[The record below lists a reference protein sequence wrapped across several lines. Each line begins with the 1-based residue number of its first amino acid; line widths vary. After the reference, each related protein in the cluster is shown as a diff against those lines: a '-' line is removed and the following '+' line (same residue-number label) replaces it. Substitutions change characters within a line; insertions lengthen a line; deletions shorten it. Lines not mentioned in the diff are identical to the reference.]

1 MEEQVSFK
9 VFTYWGDQTQ
19 PEVRRFGIDKSI
31 VTSFPYLNAK
41 LQEIFP
47 GLKGKPYSVSWTDGD
62 GDKITMSSDDEL
74 MIALIEMASGMVK
87 LNVHCKEMQNI
98 VCDVTVTSLSQNAGD
113 AKLLHVGVTCDG
125 CEQPIIGYRYKCTQ
139 CPDFDL
145 CSSCEAAGLHP
156 DHCMVRVPHPNM
168 TRHALKAALKRSRQF
183 LKTYMMTDECPYKRI
198 KHDKMGANKHHRT
211 DRRPR
216 TSWLDTFATYMN
228 EFANLAGD
236 VYNQTTNEEQ
246 PTTSCQQSSNEQ
258 PKADNNTNA
267 PNQEKSS
274 ANGQQE
280 TTTQTQASG
289 CLSANTEQIEFFREK
304 NDEIMRAI
312 QRIMENVRA
321 HASTRDHTEEKKQED
336 KNSAP
341 EDPETGTS
349 QADSDVIS
357 LSSDSST
364 LVDNPKS
371 KSSSP
376 EKVGDWTMITEDND
390 LIDVTASTEPS
401 APNAEVYPNAQLLR
415 EFQEFMKINE
425 GINCYP
431 PLNPRTAVTDIRGHA
446 ENSTAPVNE
455 QEFASQTPPQTAT
468 PKSSPKQSEQTQ
480 FNSEQTGSGQT
491 TFTQAHAQPG
501 FAFAQAQ
508 AGQSQS
514 ASSQN
519 KPTSQPSQQPQYQ
532 HPLAEHIAT
541 ALNQML
547 AMGFTNDGG
556 WLAQLLQ
563 NKNGNIAAVLD
574 LLTPVK
580 TSQK

>member
-1 MEEQVSFK
+1 
-9 VFTYWGDQTQ
+9 
-19 PEVRRFGIDKSI
+19 
-31 VTSFPYLNAK
+31 
-41 LQEIFP
+41 
-47 GLKGKPYSVSWTDGD
+47 
-62 GDKITMSSDDEL
+62 
-74 MIALIEMASGMVK
+74 
-87 LNVHCKEMQNI
+87 
-98 VCDVTVTSLSQNAGD
+98 
-113 AKLLHVGVTCDG
+113 
-125 CEQPIIGYRYKCTQ
+125 
-139 CPDFDL
+139 
-145 CSSCEAAGLHP
+145 
-156 DHCMVRVPHPNM
+156 
-168 TRHALKAALKRSRQF
+168 
-183 LKTYMMTDECPYKRI
+183 
-198 KHDKMGANKHHRT
+198 
-211 DRRPR
+211 
-216 TSWLDTFATYMN
+216 MN

-274 ANGQQE
+274 ANELMQVQE
-280 TTTQTQASG
+280 T
-289 CLSANTEQIEFFREK
+289 
-304 NDEIMRAI
+304 
-312 QRIMENVRA
+312 
-321 HASTRDHTEEKKQED
+321 TEEKKQED

-431 PLNPRTAVTDIRGHA
+431 PLNPRTA
-446 ENSTAPVNE
+446 APVNE

-519 KPTSQPSQQPQYQ
+519 KPTSQPSQPQYQ